1 MYKFAKS
8 LQSMKSGRS
17 YKAGQAVPSEL
28 FDGQALDVLLAD
40 GTVIEASDPKIK
52 KPTSIDKPADIPEAL
67 KTEYPLPTNAV
78 LSENDPVPEELL
90 PVEDIDVVMKKDAA
104 DKELE
109 DEVGSDDAVFQ
120 KLEDE
125 VGSDDAV
132 FQKLKTKA
140 DKAKADLDKPKGK
153 TK

>member
-67 KTEYPLPTNAV
+67 KTEYPLPQ
-78 LSENDPVPEELL
+78 
-90 PVEDIDVVMKKDAA
+90 AA
-104 DKELE
+104 KE
-109 DEVGSDDAVFQ
+109 SDDKLFQ
-120 KLEDE
+120 E
-125 VGSDDAV
+125 
-132 FQKLKTKA
+132 LKTKA